1 MVKKTLII
9 AINFY
14 RKYLSCIKIQSCR
27 FYPTCSAYA
36 VESLEKFGALKGL
49 AKSARRL
56 LKCHPFN
63 PGGYDPVDPQ

>member
-1 MVKKTLII
+1 MAKKMLII

-36 VESLEKFGALKGL
+36 AESLEKFGALKGL

-63 PGGYDPVDPQ
+63 PGGYDPVE